1 MSSSSLTRSFQA
13 DRDPRERGFRP
24 VDSDRYAGSRLDGF
38 MPVICRFLGIVIVMY
53 YNDHEPPHFH
63 AKYGE
68 FEITVE
74 VETGVINGNFP
85 PRALRHVLDWYD
97 IRTDELRLNWELARR
112 REPLQMIAPLE

>member
-1 MSSSSLTRSFQA
+1 
-13 DRDPRERGFRP
+13 
-24 VDSDRYAGSRLDGF
+24 
-38 MPVICRFLGIVIVMY
+38 MPVICRFLGVVIVMY

-74 VETGVINGNFP
+74 VESGVINGHFP

-97 IRTDELRLNWELARR
+97 IHTDELRLNWDLARR